1 MNKAEIRQAQLAKLV
16 RADNS
21 WEKEAQ
27 ELCLYEQLFALSCWK
42 KAQTIGLTL
51 SQKGEID
58 TKPLIL
64 QARLQHKRIC
74 LPRTLPQR
82 QLQFFELQ
90 KTSKLEKSSFGI
102 WQPALTERKVA
113 KNALDLLIIP
123 GLAFTAQG
131 QRIGYGGG
139 YYDRFLAGFA
149 GDTVALAERQRFF
162 TTAAW
167 QTATTDQIVQQVLT
181 I

>member
-74 LPRTLPQR
+74 LPRTLPPQR
-82 QLQFFELQ
+82 QLQFLNFKKQANL
-90 KTSKLEKSSFGI
+90 K
-102 WQPALTERKVA
+102 KVRLVSG
-113 KNALDLLIIP
+113 NLL
-123 GLAFTAQG
+123 
-131 QRIGYGGG
+131 
-139 YYDRFLAGFA
+139 
-149 GDTVALAERQRFF
+149 
-162 TTAAW
+162 
-167 QTATTDQIVQQVLT
+167 
-181 I
+181 